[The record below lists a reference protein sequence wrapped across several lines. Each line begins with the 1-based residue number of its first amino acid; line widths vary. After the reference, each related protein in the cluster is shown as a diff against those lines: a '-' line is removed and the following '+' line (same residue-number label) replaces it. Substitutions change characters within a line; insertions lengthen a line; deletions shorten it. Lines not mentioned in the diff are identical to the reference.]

1 MSKERIGIG
10 VIGCGN
16 ISLTY
21 IPNFV
26 NHYKTVEVLAV
37 ADIRQEAAEAA
48 AKANGIPRVLSID
61 EMLSDPDIEL
71 VVNLTIPAAHY
82 EINKKILEAGKHA
95 YCEKPLALDLDEAN
109 ELVELAES
117 K

>member
-1 MSKERIGIG
+1 MGKDRIGIG

-26 NHYKTVEVLAV
+26 NHYKNVEVLAC
-37 ADIRQEAAEAA
+37 ADIFPEAAKNACE
-48 AKANGIPRVLSID
+48 KNGIKKACTID
-61 EMLSDPDIEL
+61 ELLADPEIEL
-71 VVNLTIPAAHY
+71 VVNLTTPQAHY

-95 YCEKPLALDLDEAN
+95 YCEKPLALSLEEAN
-109 ELVELAES
+109 ELV
-117 K
+117 